1 MVGREG
7 GRMVARLHEKLQK
20 ARVAPGIM
28 RRFAEHGEKQL
39 GRHELAAGARDKK
52 AAGLDQ
58 LHAAQVQLLIA
69 AVGVI
74 ERFAAFGKGGRI
86 ADDETEAP
94 LLVGPCLRE
103 VEDVFTDGGDFFFD
117 AVQSS
122 VAADE
127 RERLL
132 GDVDGGDMLRA
143 VERGVDRKAAGA
155 AAQIQNGSAGAI
167 GADASAVF
175 LLVEEVTGF
184 LPVRDA
190 DEHTRVMLADF
201 NLIRNA
207 AIDAGFDLGKSFFF
221 ADGKIVT
228 LVDAEGMEEV
238 RKNVY
243 EALLPRLQTETGD
256 LKAEIACE
264 FIDRESGKTVR
275 FSKDDA
281 AGIGKAELRSCA
293 PCRFDAGTE
302 KVLGNS
308 FGWVARQDADGD
320 FGAGIEKAAG
330 GKAQMLVQY
339 VDDAAVG
346 AGVVCPVQLV
356 VEDQGLTG
364 ADVGGF
370 AAAEAYIRIGHEILL

>member
-52 AAGLDQ
+52 AAGLNQ

-132 GDVDGGDMLRA
+132 GDV
-143 VERGVDRKAAGA
+143 EKP
-155 AAQIQNGSAGAI
+155 
-167 GADASAVF
+167 
-175 LLVEEVTGF
+175 
-184 LPVRDA
+184 PVQQHR
-190 DEHTRVMLADF
+190 
-201 NLIRNA
+201 
-207 AIDAGFDLGKSFFF
+207 S
-221 ADGKIVT
+221 
-228 LVDAEGMEEV
+228 
-238 RKNVY
+238 
-243 EALLPRLQTETGD
+243 
-256 LKAEIACE
+256 
-264 FIDRESGKTVR
+264 KTVLP
-275 FSKDDA
+275 
-281 AGIGKAELRSCA
+281 G
-293 PCRFDAGTE
+293 
-302 KVLGNS
+302 
-308 FGWVARQDADGD
+308 Q
-320 FGAGIEKAAG
+320 
-330 GKAQMLVQY
+330 
-339 VDDAAVG
+339 
-346 AGVVCPVQLV
+346 
-356 VEDQGLTG
+356 
-364 ADVGGF
+364 
-370 AAAEAYIRIGHEILL
+370 